1 MRSGSPP
8 TISRWISSLALAVA
22 LVLCAAAPAQ
32 AAFPGTPGPLVYP
45 RQIIT
50 GEDLGGLVIH
60 GPRQRQKPHRLT
72 NNGSDDTPSFS
83 ADGRTIV
90 FSGNRDPGAAT
101 DGVHIY
107 TIEVNGS
114 GLKQLTSGNTFDRN
128 PSFSPSGQRVV
139 FDRRVGGKSH
149 IFAVNVDGS
158 GLRQLTK
165 GNGNDTE
172 PVYMPNGKRILF
184 SSDRDR
190 DAETDRSDIF
200 AIAPSG
206 ADPRVLIDGP
216 RKEYE
221 ADPSPNGLAI
231 AFVSNRTYGINI
243 FVAGSNGRHIRQLT
257 HNHRD
262 CFSGG
267 CNLSPAWAP
276 DGKHIAFLSVGRF
289 SSDLEVMR
297 ADGTGTKEF
306 ANGSTEEEGLGTK
319 IGPPSWGPVR
329 P

>member
-1 MRSGSPP
+1 MRPGSASAI
-8 TISRWISSLALAVA
+8 TRWISSLALVAA
-22 LVLCAAAPAQ
+22 LVLCAAAPVQ
-32 AAFPGTPGPLVYP
+32 AAFPGIPGPLVYP

-72 NNGSDDTPSFS
+72 NSGGDDTPSFS
-83 ADGRTIV
+83 ADGRLIV
-90 FSGNRDPGAAT
+90 FSGNRDPGPVT
-101 DGVHIY
+101 NGVHIY
-107 TIEVNGS
+107 TIKVDGS
-114 GLKQLTSGNTFDRN
+114 GLKQLTSGTTFDRN
-128 PSFSPSGQRVV
+128 PAFSPSGQQVL

-149 IFAVNVDGS
+149 IFAVNADGS

-172 PVYMPNGKRILF
+172 PAYMPSGKRIVF

-200 AIAPSG
+200 AMGPSG
-206 ADPRVLIDGP
+206 ANPRVLIDGP

-221 ADPSPNGLAI
+221 PDPSPNGRAI
-231 AFVSNRTYGINI
+231 AFVSNRSYGINI
-243 FVAGSNGRHIRQLT
+243 FVAGSNGRRIRQLT
-257 HNHRD
+257 HSHRD
-262 CFSGG
+262 CFSGA

-276 DGKHIAFLSVGRF
+276 DGRHIAFLSVGRF

-297 ADGTGTKEF
+297 SDGTQQKEF

-319 IGPPSWGPVR
+319 IGPPSWGPPR